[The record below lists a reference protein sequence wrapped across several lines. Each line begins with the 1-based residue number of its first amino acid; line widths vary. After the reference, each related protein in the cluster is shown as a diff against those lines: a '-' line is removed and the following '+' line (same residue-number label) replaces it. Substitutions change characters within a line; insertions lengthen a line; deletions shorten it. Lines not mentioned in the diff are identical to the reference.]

1 MIYVSR
7 GILNGA
13 GDAAYSMINWT
24 YGDNRPGRLCQAA
37 YDDTGN
43 WYVGCVPYDRIDMDT
58 VSLVSMH
65 RYARGKWRNKA
76 IV

>member
-13 GDAAYSMINWT
+13 GDAAYSMINGFMEIT
-24 YGDNRPGRLCQAA
+24 GRVGFCQAA

-43 WYVGCVPYDRIDMDT
+43 WYVGRVPYDRIDMDT
-58 VSLVSMH
+58 GQPCK
-65 RYARGKWRNKA
+65 YASVCERQMEK
-76 IV
+76 